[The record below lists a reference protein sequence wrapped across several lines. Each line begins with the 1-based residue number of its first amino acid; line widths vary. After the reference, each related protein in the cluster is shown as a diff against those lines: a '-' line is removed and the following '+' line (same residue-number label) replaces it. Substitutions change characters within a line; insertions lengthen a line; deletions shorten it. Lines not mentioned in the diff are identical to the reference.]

1 MKFNPRFLQ
10 ACRAIQ
16 NQSRVPVEFHF
27 LPGMAIGLG
36 HLQLKTLV
44 ARYMPTANVHAH
56 LAYPA
61 YMKLLNQCDM
71 YLNPFPYGNMNG
83 IADMSF
89 QGLVGV
95 CRTGPEVHEHIDQG
109 MFERLGLPEWLVAK
123 TDEEYVQAAVRLAES
138 HQERVDLGRGLLER
152 QAVEVLYRGRA
163 GVLAGKF
170 WDLVQANQA
179 A

>member
-1 MKFNPRFLQ
+1 
-10 ACRAIQ
+10 
-16 NQSRVPVEFHF
+16 
-27 LPGMAIGLG
+27 
-36 HLQLKTLV
+36 
-44 ARYMPTANVHAH
+44 
-56 LAYPA
+56 
-61 YMKLLNQCDM
+61 
-71 YLNPFPYGNMNG
+71 
-83 IADMSF
+83 
-89 QGLVGV
+89 
-95 CRTGPEVHEHIDQG
+95 